1 MVAPLTHHP
10 FVSKSQAPGGWNLL
24 QQVAP
29 LTHRAPV
36 THHRTVVGTCH
47 WWVTGR
53 RPNSL
58 EYQICTAP
66 EPFDTVVTGLYQ
78 TTFLLPE
85 NGAKRERGKAV
96 AHQADVIW
104 VPRDEWR
111 ICRYFNVHHICV
123 FSTWKYFQHWIISNA
138 KVFQP
143 GRRAQRAILWR
154 WAG

>member
-1 MVAPLTHHP
+1 MESAALVAPLTHHP
-10 FVSKSQAPGGWNLL
+10 FVSKSQAPSGWNLL

-66 EPFDTVVTGLYQ
+66 EPFDTLVSGLTTSSVEDGAPKIDLFIVPIQAPPSPTSQAVVDLESSVVVSPSKGT
-78 TTFLLPE
+78 
-85 NGAKRERGKAV
+85 
-96 AHQADVIW
+96 
-104 VPRDEWR
+104 
-111 ICRYFNVHHICV
+111 
-123 FSTWKYFQHWIISNA
+123 
-138 KVFQP
+138 P
-143 GRRAQRAILWR
+143 GFP
-154 WAG
+154 

>member
-1 MVAPLTHHP
+1 MESAALVALLTHHP

-58 EYQICTAP
+58 EYQICTVP
-66 EPFDTVVTGLYQ
+66 EPFDTVVTGLVDVGKPFAALFGSQ
-78 TTFLLPE
+78 V
-85 NGAKRERGKAV
+85 RE
-96 AHQADVIW
+96 
-104 VPRDEWR
+104 
-111 ICRYFNVHHICV
+111 
-123 FSTWKYFQHWIISNA
+123 
-138 KVFQP
+138 
-143 GRRAQRAILWR
+143 
-154 WAG
+154 